1 MSAALASL
9 PQVLQNW
16 QDFPTAADGLSFAA
30 GGEQVPGGTQI
41 WKIDLPAD
49 EEESRQYIEQASGDL
64 QAAERAVRELPGW
77 FDDLAQEIPAG
88 GQERTLAFSSPASE
102 PAAGELY
109 RWMSAI
115 EQPGQL
121 SFGAPALTASEVAQA
136 ASGLQEL
143 IDKLSQQVLHL
154 AWVETHQDG
163 RLLARSV
170 IAWHGDA
177 QTGWSDLSPGQMQLH
192 KKNVRLALTSRII
205 LLNLVL
211 TVIRG
216 AGKLG
221 VLLATPGGA
230 LLALPAAW
238 RLANQFISEANKYPT
253 NQE

>member
-1 MSAALASL
+1 MSTAHASL

-16 QDFPTAADGLSFAA
+16 QEFPTAADGLSFTA
-30 GGEQVPGGTQI
+30 GGEQVPAGTQI

-49 EEESRQYIEQASGDL
+49 EEDSQQYFEQAASDL
-64 QAAERAVRELPGW
+64 RAAERAVQDLPGW
-77 FDDLAQEIPAG
+77 FDDLVQDVPAG
-88 GQERTLAFSSPASE
+88 GQERTVVFSSPSGE
-102 PAAGELY
+102 PAADELY
-109 RWMSAI
+109 RWMNAI
-115 EQPGQL
+115 EHPGQL
-121 SFGAPALTASEVAQA
+121 SFSAPALTSAEVADA
-136 ASGLQEL
+136 ASGLQGM

-170 IAWHGDA
+170 VAWHGDA
-177 QTGWSDLSPGQMQLH
+177 QTGWLDLSPGQVQLH
-192 KKNVRLALTSRII
+192 KKNIQLALTSRIV
-205 LLNLVL
+205 LLNLLL

-221 VLLATPGGA
+221 VLLAAPGGA

-238 RLANQFISEANKYPT
+238 RLANQFISEASKA